1 MLIASG
7 YRHSLFWC
15 RNRIESVHS
24 VNQFMLISA
33 YICRLYDVVVFD
45 MADFLEAYQSAESAI
60 VNFADMSS

>member
-7 YRHSLFWC
+7 YRHSLFRC

-33 YICRLYDVVVFD
+33 YIINYVGYTTL
-45 MADFLEAYQSAESAI
+45 
-60 VNFADMSS
+60 

>member
-7 YRHSLFWC
+7 YRHSLFRC

-33 YICRLYDVVVFD
+33 YI
-45 MADFLEAYQSAESAI
+45 I
-60 VNFADMSS
+60 N